1 MEEQTDDTKDWIKA
15 LLQFNVSD
23 IVEPDNNAYQNEYSG
38 MDINPYLQNEI
49 VNIKTQP
56 TDIIPSLKL
65 EETNLKLNKTSN
77 NVNIVVISDSDS
89 ESELQDFGR
98 RSGTVDAPNNQ
109 ASNSKK
115 HKKSE
120 TDMFRCDL
128 CPKIFNTLKAILV
141 HQREDHSNQESRTD
155 NINKEAEGNTVSK
168 EKIDGGGEN
177 EHTEEIKGTEVYSMP
192 TLTKYHIYQ
201 GEYVKEK
208 TDIKLNETESDGIPN
223 LTKDKT
229 DHHAY
234 TDEEMKEN
242 NQDENVEGISGRTE
256 KEAERNT
263 IQKRQKYKQRQCE
276 WCGMSFKN
284 SKRLLTHEFKKHPED
299 YHRRKNQSHARETTN
314 KLITL
319 NDNVPDEIN
328 NVTQKLLDHSCSKE
342 GKESFLC
349 SICNKNMKTKH
360 TLKAHMKIHVSV
372 RNFECDFCSR
382 RFRQKSVMMCHR
394 SIHLGIKPYKC
405 YKCKSTFR
413 LKSFLLIHQQKNG
426 PFKCKHCCSNY
437 VNLGALKRHVRHACQ
452 MQPEK
457 KKKVIKPSLKRH
469 GSNGESADLANH
481 HSSSSKHQSHPSTTV
496 VTVKKTASNTES
508 RASSKDSSPISTY
521 DESDIN
527 QLKINITK
535 IIENQATNT
544 FSNKVRNKY
553 KCEQCQLHFRDN
565 MKLSLHLISNGP
577 FKCSKCCSTF
587 ENKHG
592 LRRHVNVIH
601 NNLYRYKIKSKPL
614 KATALNLKC
623 KLCMKT
629 FRKKCSLDLH
639 MRTHIGNLPFHC
651 QDCGYWFHRADYRQ
665 IHQVKAQRNEIKKC
679 TMCCET
685 FKNDRLL
692 KMHMRNPL
700 SHQKKSK
707 SSEKLQKRGKTGNR
721 KKSQIRKNIKKDQIT
736 QNNKYACLRCSDS
749 FDNLTELLD
758 HKATNH
764 RRGRPRKYQNKTKN
778 ITMRTNENKVEPKD
792 KTEVKN
798 DSVSCEDDTTKSV
811 PDMKSCEICMKS
823 FNFFIGPSEV
833 APKICDPC
841 SSLFVEFVKSRRTS
855 LT

>member
-15 LLQFNVSD
+15 LLQLNVSD

-98 RSGTVDAPNNQ
+98 RSGTADAPNNQ

-120 TDMFRCDL
+120 TDVFRCDL

-141 HQREDHSNQESRTD
+141 HQREDHSNQENRTD
-155 NINKEAEGNTVSK
+155 NIDKEAEGNTVSK

-299 YHRRKNQSHARETTN
+299 YHRRKNQSHARQTTN
-314 KLITL
+314 KLITV

-349 SICNKNMKTKH
+349 SICNKNMKT
-360 TLKAHMKIHVSV
+360 
-372 RNFECDFCSR
+372 
-382 RFRQKSVMMCHR
+382 
-394 SIHLGIKPYKC
+394 
-405 YKCKSTFR
+405 
-413 LKSFLLIHQQKNG
+413 
-426 PFKCKHCCSNY
+426 
-437 VNLGALKRHVRHACQ
+437 
-452 MQPEK
+452 
-457 KKKVIKPSLKRH
+457 KKVIKPSLKRH

-508 RASSKDSSPISTY
+508 RASSKDCSPISTY
-521 DESDIN
+521 DDHSNVTEQQDERNIK
-527 QLKINITK
+527 QLKINIKSDVCTPSFK
-535 IIENQATNT
+535 NT
-544 FSNKVRNKY
+544 FSYFLKKHEKQHHKNMY
-553 KCEQCQLHFRDN
+553 KCKICNLAFRDK
-565 MKLSLHLISNGP
+565 MKLALHQMVNGTIN
-577 FKCSKCCSTF
+577 CEKCCASF

-601 NNLYRYKIKSKPL
+601 NNVYRYKIKSKAL

-651 QDCGYWFHRADYRQ
+651 RDCGYWFHRADYRQ

-707 SSEKLQKRGKTGNR
+707 SSEKLQKRGKTENR
-721 KKSQIRKNIKKDQIT
+721 KKSQIRKKNIKKDQIT

-749 FDNLTELLD
+749 FDNLTDLLD

-778 ITMRTNENKVEPKD
+778 ITMRTNENKVEPKG
-792 KTEVKN
+792 KTKVKN